1 MWHVWDFRAQGQP
14 EPGAAG
20 AEATNIEESLA
31 PEDDLPD
38 VATIPEEE
46 LGCRVTYGGNL
57 RQLMVGM
64 IYIYNM

>member
-1 MWHVWDFRAQGQP
+1 M
-14 EPGAAG
+14 
-20 AEATNIEESLA
+20 A

-38 VATIPEEE
+38 VATIPGEE

-64 IYIYNM
+64 IYIYIICSIEYVDR

>member
-1 MWHVWDFRAQGQP
+1 MFGVSGPQGQP

-57 RQLMVGM
+57 R
-64 IYIYNM
+64 

>member
-1 MWHVWDFRAQGQP
+1 
-14 EPGAAG
+14 
-20 AEATNIEESLA
+20 LA

-64 IYIYNM
+64 IYRYIYIELY